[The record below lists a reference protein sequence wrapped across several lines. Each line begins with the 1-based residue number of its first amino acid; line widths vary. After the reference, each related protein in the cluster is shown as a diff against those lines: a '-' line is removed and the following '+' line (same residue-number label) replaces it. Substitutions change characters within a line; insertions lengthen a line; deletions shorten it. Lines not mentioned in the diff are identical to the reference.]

1 MGGLNRQG
9 YLKNYLFSGFTL
21 YYPIMVFNKF
31 VIKNHL
37 LLLRLHH
44 LIGNITMMPHRLVSG
59 LLVATAL
66 LGGTAH
72 AEFKQAALPYAT
84 DALEPSIDQQTMEIH
99 YGRHHKA
106 YVDNLNAQVKTY
118 PELDKLSIEQVQ
130 AQVSK
135 YNAAVR
141 NNGGG
146 HFNHTFFWE
155 SMAQPGKGGEPDKA
169 LLDKI
174 NKDFGS
180 LEAFES
186 KFNEAATSRFGSGW
200 AWLIVSPKTGK
211 LEVISTPNQDNPL
224 MDIAEQRG
232 TPLLALDVW
241 EHAYYLKY
249 QNKRAD
255 YSKAFW
261 QIVNWNTVN
270 QRYEKSIP
278 RK

>member
-1 MGGLNRQG
+1 MTYKEALQG
-9 YLKNYLFSGFTL
+9 IIVGAALSSGAA
-21 YYPIMVFNKF
+21 Y
-31 VIKNHL
+31 
-37 LLLRLHH
+37 
-44 LIGNITMMPHRLVSG
+44 
-59 LLVATAL
+59 
-66 LGGTAH
+66 
-72 AEFKQAALPYAT
+72 AEFKQTPLPYAT

-106 YVDNLNAQVKTY
+106 YVDNLNAQIKNY

-130 AQVSK
+130 AHISK
-135 YNAAVR
+135 YNPAVR

-146 HFNHTFFWE
+146 HYNHTFFWE
-155 SMAQPGKGGEPDKA
+155 SMAPSGKGGEPSKA

-180 LEAFES
+180 LAAFES
-186 KFNEAATSRFGSGW
+186 KFNDAATSRFGSGW
-200 AWLIVSPKTGK
+200 AWLVLNPQNGK
-211 LEVISTPNQDNPL
+211 LEVTSTPNQDNPL
-224 MDIAEQRG
+224 MDIAEQKG

-255 YSKAFW
+255 YTRAFW
-261 QIVNWNTVN
+261 QVVNWNAVN
-270 QRYEKSIP
+270 QRYEQSIP